1 MDVEYKKSVIITI
14 YSSLILVFLLTVSF
28 FLTGSL
34 HIVYAIAI
42 SYSLAVFNFTAGVFI
57 SAAILRSTSMLAKA
71 LIPLEF
77 FVRMALTGVVFL
89 LVHEYLGPILSL
101 SLILFAAFIFLLV
114 LSSALINLIMNRRSH
129 RSRLAGQEK

>member
-1 MDVEYKKSVIITI
+1 
-14 YSSLILVFLLTVSF
+14 
-28 FLTGSL
+28 
-34 HIVYAIAI
+34 
-42 SYSLAVFNFTAGVFI
+42 
-57 SAAILRSTSMLAKA
+57 MLAKA